1 MKFNF
6 SEYKMSPLNI
16 QKHLTEVAVALYESQ
31 VKDTAFLYGLCERE
45 LVLIISNY
53 FQVYKNIHIRYLIDC
68 FS

>member
-53 FQVYKNIHIRYLIDC
+53 FQETSYILK
-68 FS
+68 S